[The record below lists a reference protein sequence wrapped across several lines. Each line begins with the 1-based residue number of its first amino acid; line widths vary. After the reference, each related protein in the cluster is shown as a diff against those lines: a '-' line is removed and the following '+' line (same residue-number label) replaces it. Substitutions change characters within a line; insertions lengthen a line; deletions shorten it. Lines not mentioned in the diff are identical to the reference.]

1 MHARPTP
8 CTFMLVYVCI
18 CAYREHAGARVA
30 RIHAR
35 EIDEQRRHYV
45 GFDDDIDFLAQ
56 SLPLLLLLYVARFAK
71 NLKTHGF
78 ESKETCDRMSTKLQR
93 ISPLG

>member
-1 MHARPTP
+1 MYVPACIYARTRARATNP
-8 CTFMLVYVCI
+8 LHVYARVRMCVCVPW
-18 CAYREHAGARVA
+18 HAGARVA

-56 SLPLLLLLYVARFAK
+56 SLLLLLYIAKFAIR
-71 NLKTHGF
+71 
-78 ESKETCDRMSTKLQR
+78 E
-93 ISPLG
+93 I